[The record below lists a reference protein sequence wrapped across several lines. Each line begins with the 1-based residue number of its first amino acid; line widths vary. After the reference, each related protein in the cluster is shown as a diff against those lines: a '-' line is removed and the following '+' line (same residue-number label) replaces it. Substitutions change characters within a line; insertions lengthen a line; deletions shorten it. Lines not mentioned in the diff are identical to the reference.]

1 MLPFRLC
8 VGLIYAMNNFVRR
21 LQSSLWYMVCLCVL
35 SASIGLFYSL
45 YASPADYRQGDIV
58 RIMYLHVPAAWISLG
73 AYTAIAALS
82 IAALLKKNYEL
93 PILARALAPV
103 GACFTLVCLVAGSLW
118 GKYTWGTW
126 WVWDAR
132 LTSMLL
138 LFFLYVGYTS
148 LWNLFEDHTRAAR
161 ATSLFAA
168 FSAINVPIVKFSVN
182 IWTTLHQ
189 PSSLLRKGGIA
200 IDVSMLIPL
209 TLMFVALLT
218 LFAIL
223 AVLRANTLLLHKE
236 ARERMSKFFS
246 K

>member
-21 LQSSLWYMVCLCVL
+21 LQSSLWLMVCLCVL
-35 SASIGLFYSL
+35 ATAAGLFYSL
-45 YASPADYRQGDIV
+45 YASPADYRQGDVV
-58 RIMYLHVPAAWISLG
+58 RIMYLHVPAAWISLS
-73 AYTAIAALS
+73 AYTAIAVLS
-82 IAALLKKNYEL
+82 IVSLLKKNTEL

-103 GACFTLVCLVAGSLW
+103 GACFTLICLMAGSLW

-148 LWNLFEDHTRAAR
+148 LWNLFDDQYRAAK

-189 PSSLLRKGGIA
+189 PSSLLRKGGVA

-209 TLMFVALLT
+209 ALMFVALFT

-223 AVLRANTLLLHKE
+223 TALRANTLLLQKE
-236 ARERMSKFFS
+236 ARDHMSKFCN